1 MAKYSVGQRVRVNN
15 VDYFMHGGTG
25 TIASIFPSGT
35 GELAAIVEL
44 DEVDEVPLTIPL
56 RYTFSLNRLTRLD
69 KTMTSTPNLGSHST
83 DAATWQQRISE
94 ALSARPGA
102 PLLTLDEACDRI
114 DILWQE
120 ASQS

>member
-1 MAKYSVGQRVRVNN
+1 MAKFNVGQRVTALN
-15 VDYFMHGGTG
+15 VIGDPKVG
-25 TIASIFPSGT
+25 TIQRLYGAHQIRDDDT
-35 GELAAIVEL
+35 GIVADVLFDDGPTVMGMPLAK
-44 DEVDEVPLTIPL
+44 
-56 RYTFSLNRLTRLD
+56 LTRLD
-69 KTMTSTPNLGSHST
+69 KTVTSTPNLGSHST